1 MRIPKISTL
10 RWMTIVAI
18 LVIVIIILVYI
29 VCCSHS
35 NNIDIS
41 TDKSI
46 DITPEQIA
54 SIIDIGEWEFLSV
67 NDEEMVDTIRKG
79 FFSDDELVRIYYG
92 TIRLGVNMHNVQP
105 HWIKKADS
113 VIYVSLPEITLLDND
128 FIDEARTTSFF
139 ESGRWSET
147 DKQKMYDRAYMLMK
161 TRCLTK
167 ANVQSARNN
176 AYKQFTNLFKSM
188 GYNNIKINFDDK

>member
-41 TDKSI
+41 TDKAI

-54 SIIDIGEWEFLSV
+54 SIKDIGEWEFLSV

-139 ESGRWSET
+139 ESG
-147 DKQKMYDRAYMLMK
+147 
-161 TRCLTK
+161 
-167 ANVQSARNN
+167 
-176 AYKQFTNLFKSM
+176 
-188 GYNNIKINFDDK
+188 